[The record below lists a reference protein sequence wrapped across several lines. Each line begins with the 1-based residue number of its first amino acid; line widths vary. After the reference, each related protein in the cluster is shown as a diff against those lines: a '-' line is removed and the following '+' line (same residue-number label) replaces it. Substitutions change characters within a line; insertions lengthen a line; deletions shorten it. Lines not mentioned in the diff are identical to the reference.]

1 MGKIRCTMTRTRQ
14 QRRFLFFPALQS
26 AILPARPG
34 DEAVCAQHFVPS
46 SEEGGRIPLTHLKRA
61 SRATPQCRM
70 VLPNGMPALSI
81 TGVFSRDTWQWA
93 VGPQLKKAVILL
105 LLLTGTV
112 LLSDGDVFSRLALSE
127 AAPLKIFTAQ

>member
-1 MGKIRCTMTRTRQ
+1 M
-14 QRRFLFFPALQS
+14 
-26 AILPARPG
+26 
-34 DEAVCAQHFVPS
+34 PS

-112 LLSDGDVFSRLALSE
+112 LLSDGDVFSRRALSE
-127 AAPLKIFTAQ
+127 AALLGQDSRYNDQNKAAAVFIFRPFSLPSSCPSFVLRSTD